1 MYHSSLYDAAGCSDK
16 VYNGRG
22 SIPEVGVKRRI
33 KVEDGVKVVG
43 AGFSVSVEHS
53 LVGDVVVD
61 TILIEVG
68 KESGGVPIFTMCR
81 PRQSGMYFQRGVAS

>member
-1 MYHSSLYDAAGCSDK
+1 MYNSSLYDTAGGPDQ

-22 SIPEVGVKRRI
+22 GIPEIGVKRRVE
-33 KVEDGVKVVG
+33 VEDGVKVTG

-61 TILIEVG
+61 TILIEVS
-68 KESGGVPIFTMCR
+68 KESGGVPVFTMCR